1 MLAVV
6 NQPRTQSTSPAS
18 FRVEGENIPK
28 FVVMFL
34 EAAFPDSVKVE
45 NDDDETI
52 PVEETDWYKEISA
65 RMTPGDTVKAS
76 RGLRGWTQ
84 KVLAQRLGV
93 SVQNVS
99 EMERGVRSVSR
110 KMATKLGEIFGMDPA
125 DFFEF
130 SAGKKAKVTKKKSK
144 A

>member
-6 NQPRTQSTSPAS
+6 NQPRTRNTSPAS

-34 EAAFPDSVKVE
+34 ESAFPDSVKVE
-45 NDDDETI
+45 SEDDDGYTRLEDW
-52 PVEETDWYKEISA
+52 DWYKEISA
-65 RMTPGDTVKAS
+65 RMTPGDTVKAG

-84 KVLAQRLGV
+84 KMLAEKLGV

-99 EMERGVRSVSR
+99 EMERGVRTVSR
-110 KMATKLGEIFGMDPA
+110 KMAARLGEVFGMDPA
-125 DFFEF
+125 TFFEF
-130 SAGKKAKVTKKKSK
+130 PAGKKTK

>member
-6 NQPRTQSTSPAS
+6 NQPRTRNTSPAS

-34 EAAFPDSVKVE
+34 ESAFPDSVKVE
-45 NDDDETI
+45 EDDDEAV
-52 PVEETDWYKEISA
+52 PVEETDWYREISA
-65 RMTPGDTVKAS
+65 KMTPGDTVKAGRS
-76 RGLRGWTQ
+76 LRGWTQ
-84 KVLAQRLGV
+84 KTLAGKLGV

-99 EMERGVRSVSR
+99 EMERGVRPVSR
-110 KMATKLGEIFGMDPA
+110 KMASKLGEVFGMDPA

-130 SAGKKAKVTKKKSK
+130 PAGKRVKA
-144 A
+144 